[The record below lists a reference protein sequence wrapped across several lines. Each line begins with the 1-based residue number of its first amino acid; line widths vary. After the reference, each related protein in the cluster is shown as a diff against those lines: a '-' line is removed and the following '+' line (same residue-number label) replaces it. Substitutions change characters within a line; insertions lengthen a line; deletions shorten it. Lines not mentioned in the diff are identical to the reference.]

1 MPKHGANNK
10 RAITATLAVTL
21 SSDILPFQL
30 IYQDKTSRSLP
41 CAKFPKGFL
50 LSFNMSHWSNEKETL
65 RFLKEVIEPYLSKKK
80 KELGLPD
87 SQKALLIWDDFKA
100 QSTEDEMEELETQGI
115 KDVPVPKNMTH
126 LLQPLDLTTN
136 AVKNIE
142 QCKFSNYFT
151 PCITNA
157 MLNDPTR
164 DVTTIKVDLRLSV

>member
-1 MPKHGANNK
+1 
-10 RAITATLAVTL
+10 
-21 SSDILPFQL
+21 
-30 IYQDKTSRSLP
+30 
-41 CAKFPKGFL
+41 
-50 LSFNMSHWSNEKETL
+50 
-65 RFLKEVIEPYLSKKK
+65 
-80 KELGLPD
+80 
-87 SQKALLIWDDFKA
+87 
-100 QSTEDEMEELETQGI
+100 MEELETQGI

-157 MLNDPTR
+157 MLEDPTR